1 MEALHTMMVKDQDV
15 EEKKEKISFMSSAE
29 TQEEELD
36 WEMPMTMLGTEAQF
50 RESQALQA
58 QDEKLGDKDPLAPRI
73 NPSSV
78 GEHMAFFSSHK
89 LLKTLSHPLI
99 QTNTAATLKPTL
111 TSLSKEEEVHLLSHP
126 IGSGV
131 EHSPRS
137 VETPPPFQVTSM
149 L

>member
-1 MEALHTMMVKDQDV
+1 MECLHTMMVKDQDV

-58 QDEKLGDKDPLAPRI
+58 QDEKLGDRPPCTKI
-73 NPSSV
+73 NPSN
-78 GEHMAFFSSHK
+78 
-89 LLKTLSHPLI
+89 HPLI